1 MFKKIFKQKAN
12 SITIAAILVATS
24 SLFSRILGI
33 FRDRILASEFGAGEQ
48 LDIYYAAFRVPDLLF
63 NLVVL
68 GALSAGFIPI
78 FSSLIKNFSDPKQT
92 SENEEAWHLASNVL
106 NFLSLLLLSFSLL
119 GVIFT
124 PELVSLITPGFSQ
137 SAQESTVLLT
147 RIMFLS
153 PLFLGISGVLGG
165 ILQSFRRFL
174 IYSLAPIFYNLGII
188 FGALYFTDYLGLPG
202 LAWGV
207 VLGAFFHMAIQIPA
221 VYSLGF
227 KYYFKLNWKDAATF
241 KIGKLMIPRTLSLA
255 VTQLGLLV
263 TTVIASGLSSGSLT
277 IFNLANNL
285 QSFPV
290 GIFGIS
296 FAIAA
301 FPALSQYAHDKEKL
315 ESNFSST
322 IRQIFFFVVPAT
334 IFLITLRA
342 QIIRVVL
349 GAGQFNWQDTILT
362 MNSLALFSISLFAQA
377 SIPLLIRVFYA
388 RQDSKTPFY
397 LSLVTII
404 VNIILGV
411 VLANRMGVIGL
422 ALAYS
427 IANILNFV
435 LLWTFMH
442 IKIGNL
448 GIAKIA
454 NSTIKFSLS
463 GIGAGLTIQLMKIVI
478 APLIDMTRFTGVL
491 TQLVGASLAGI
502 LVYLLLCY
510 LFGSEELLTFINSV
524 RRKMNIKT
532 NNLEDSSTARS
543 N

>member
-1 MFKKIFKQKAN
+1 MLKKIFQQRAN

-78 FSSLIKNFSDPKQT
+78 FSSLLKNFSDPKQT
-92 SENEEAWHLASNVL
+92 SENEEAWQLASNVI
-106 NFLSLLLLSFSLL
+106 NFLSLILLLLSLL
-119 GVIFT
+119 GMIFA
-124 PELVSLITPGFSQ
+124 PELVSLITPGFSPL
-137 SAQESTVLLT
+137 AQESTVLLT

-153 PLFLGISGVLGG
+153 PIFLGISGVLGG

-174 IYSLAPIFYNLGII
+174 VYSLAPIFYNLGII
-188 FGALYFTDYLGLPG
+188 FGALYFTDYMGLSG

-207 VLGAFFHMAIQIPA
+207 VMGAFFHMAIQIPA
-221 VYSLGF
+221 VYGLGF
-227 KYYFKLNWKDAATF
+227 KYYFKLNWKDSATL
-241 KIGKLMIPRTLSLA
+241 KISKLMIPRTLSLA

-263 TTVIASGLSSGSLT
+263 TTIIASGLSSGSLT

-301 FPALSQYAHDKEKL
+301 FPALSQYAYDKEKL

-342 QIIRVVL
+342 QIVRVVL

-388 RQDSKTPFY
+388 RRDSQTPFY
-397 LSLVTII
+397 LSLLTIV
-404 VNIILGV
+404 VNIILSLL
-411 VLANRMGVIGL
+411 LANKIGIVGL

-427 IANILNFV
+427 ISNILNFI
-435 LLWTFMH
+435 LLWVFMYV
-442 IKIGNL
+442 KIGNL
-448 GIAKIA
+448 GISKIA

-463 GIGAGLTIQLMKIVI
+463 GIGAGLAIQLMKILI
-478 APLIDMTRFTGVL
+478 APLIDMSRFTGVL
-491 TQLVGASLAGI
+491 IQLLGASLVGGLI
-502 LVYLLLCY
+502 YLFLCY
-510 LFGSEELLTFINSV
+510 LFGSEELITFFNSV
-524 RRKMNIKT
+524 RRKIRIKT
-532 NNLEDSSTARS
+532 NDLEDSTTIRS
-543 N
+543 I

>member
-1 MFKKIFKQKAN
+1 MLKKIFQQRAN

-78 FSSLIKNFSDPKQT
+78 FSSLLKNFSDPKQT
-92 SENEEAWHLASNVL
+92 SENEEAWQLASNVL
-106 NFLSLLLLSFSLL
+106 NFLSLILLLLSLL
-119 GVIFT
+119 GMIFA
-124 PELVSLITPGFSQ
+124 PELVSLITPGFSPL
-137 SAQESTVLLT
+137 AQESTVLLT

-153 PLFLGISGVLGG
+153 PIFLGISGVLGG

-174 IYSLAPIFYNLGII
+174 VYSLAPIFYNLGII
-188 FGALYFTDYLGLPG
+188 FGALYFTDYMGLSG

-207 VLGAFFHMAIQIPA
+207 VMGAFFHMAIQIPA
-221 VYSLGF
+221 VYGLGF
-227 KYYFKLNWKDAATF
+227 KYYFKLNWKDSATL
-241 KIGKLMIPRTLSLA
+241 KISKLMIPRTLSLA

-263 TTVIASGLSSGSLT
+263 TTIIASGLSSGSLT

-301 FPALSQYAHDKEKL
+301 FPALSQYAYDKEKL

-342 QIIRVVL
+342 QIVRVVL

-388 RQDSKTPFY
+388 RRDSQTPFY
-397 LSLVTII
+397 LSLLTIV
-404 VNIILGV
+404 VNIILSLL
-411 VLANRMGVIGL
+411 LANKIGIVGL

-427 IANILNFV
+427 ISNILNFI
-435 LLWTFMH
+435 LLWVFMYV
-442 IKIGNL
+442 KIGNL
-448 GIAKIA
+448 GISKIA

-463 GIGAGLTIQLMKIVI
+463 GIGAGLAIQLMKILI
-478 APLIDMTRFTGVL
+478 APLIDMSRFTGVL
-491 TQLVGASLAGI
+491 IQLLGASLVGGLI
-502 LVYLLLCY
+502 YLFLCY
-510 LFGSEELLTFINSV
+510 LFGSEELITFFNSV
-524 RRKMNIKT
+524 RRKIRIKT
-532 NNLEDSSTARS
+532 NDLEDSTTTRS
-543 N
+543 I